1 MAQNMY
7 DMLYILN
14 PVLTEEQQKSE
25 IERIN
30 AFITENG
37 GSILKVDTWG
47 LQKLAYSIQKKRNG
61 YYVNVYFNAPGDVI
75 VRLKR
80 LMEISD
86 NHLRYLVLKFDAKMM
101 RNYEKTSSTPT
112 EEAQV

>member
-1 MAQNMY
+1 MY

-14 PVLTEEQQKSE
+14 PVLTDEQQKSE

-37 GSILKVDTWG
+37 GTIQKVDTWG
-47 LQKLAYSIQKKRNG
+47 LQKLAYPIQKKRNG
-61 YYVNVYFNAPGDVI
+61 YYVNVYFNAPGEII

-86 NHLRYLVLKFDAKMM
+86 NHLRYLVLKFDAKMT
-101 RNYEKTSSTPT
+101 RNYEKTASTSQ
-112 EEAQV
+112 EEAQA